1 MLPPLS
7 SPLTE
12 FFPLPCISEKV
23 VSYIYL
29 PITSPQN
36 LVHHL
41 PLRSDKA
48 ALCDICA
55 SDCRPACVFFWL
67 VAKSLGALRGQ
78 G

>member
-1 MLPPLS
+1 
-7 SPLTE
+7 
-12 FFPLPCISEKV
+12 
-23 VSYIYL
+23 
-29 PITSPQN
+29 